1 LEATLVA
8 LSLLSELCE
17 RSIMPTFGDT
27 SALAVSADE
36 VAAALLEAEEPPPQ
50 AARVS
55 VAIVHR
61 RALRIM

>member
-1 LEATLVA
+1 
-8 LSLLSELCE
+8 
-17 RSIMPTFGDT
+17 MPDQIGHQHVHYVGIQ
-27 SALAVSADE
+27 SGRRIRAMKSQPL
-36 VAAALLEAEEPPPQ
+36 LLESEEPPPQ